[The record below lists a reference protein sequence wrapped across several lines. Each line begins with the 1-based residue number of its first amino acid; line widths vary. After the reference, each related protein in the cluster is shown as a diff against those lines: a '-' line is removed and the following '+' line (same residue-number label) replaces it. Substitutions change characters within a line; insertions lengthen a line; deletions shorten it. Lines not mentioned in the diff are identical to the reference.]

1 MPVKSIAEITN
12 IHSYKLCI
20 CTCFIDN
27 IELQC
32 LTHWQVCTF
41 ILGTFLICF
50 ISWFIFSTF
59 LHDLCA
65 VALLLWGEH
74 AHNLFLV
81 IIWRVLYILQ
91 NITNRFFF
99 TLLYFKAQKLN
110 NDISVIFILTLVL
123 HNQFTGLQV
132 NPSQT
137 H

>member
-20 CTCFIDN
+20 CTCFN

>member
-12 IHSYKLCI
+12 IHSCKLCI
-20 CTCFIDN
+20 CTCFN
-27 IELQC
+27 IELHC
-32 LTHWQVCTF
+32 LTHWQVYTF

-65 VALLLWGEH
+65 VSLLLWGAAGMHTIYFWSLSEEFH
-74 AHNLFLV
+74 IFFK
-81 IIWRVLYILQ
+81 ILL
-91 NITNRFFF
+91 TDFF
-99 TLLYFKAQKLN
+99 LLYFKAQKLN
-110 NDISVIFILTLVL
+110 NYISVIFILTLVL
-123 HNQFTGLQV
+123 HNKFIGLQA

>member
-12 IHSYKLCI
+12 IHSCKLCI
-20 CTCFIDN
+20 CTCFN
-27 IELQC
+27 IELHC
-32 LTHWQVCTF
+32 LTHWQVYTF

-65 VALLLWGEH
+65 VALLLWGAAGMH
-74 AHNLFLV
+74 
-81 IIWRVLYILQ
+81 IIYFWSLSEEFYIFYKILL
-91 NITNRFFF
+91 TDFF
-99 TLLYFKAQKLN
+99 LLYFKVQKLN

-123 HNQFTGLQV
+123 HNQFTCLQA